1 MTARRLD
8 GRLVCARCQRGFNML
23 RSWGLCEACSAAE
36 PEPASEWRDRDLVKL
51 RAELATA
58 SAYGER
64 MAAAACNLRVQLDAA
79 ISRITARDADHEQR
93 LERVHEWSEKY
104 EDALE
109 AAQRRGSALAEDV
122 RAAIE
127 WCDGEGAPD
136 VRAALARYDA
146 AEGSEDA

>member
-1 MTARRLD
+1 MTARTTD

-36 PEPASEWRDRDLVKL
+36 PEPASEWRDRELARL
-51 RAELATA
+51 RAD
-58 SAYGER
+58 
-64 MAAAACNLRVQLDAA
+64 LDAA
-79 ISRITARDADHEQR
+79 HAVGRGVCAELLAERAAIARACATLEVPDLDTLTSEALAAYDAI
-93 LERVHEWSEKY
+93 
-104 EDALE
+104 E

-127 WCDGEGAPD
+127 WCDGVGAPD